1 MPSTNFYSEDDED
14 EEEYHWEPNRDYA
27 LVSSSSSFSS
37 NNFKRKRKN
46 EKRRESALFTIQ
58 RLEKVVSGEKRSS
71 RNSRNN
77 NNNSRIRRQ
86 QKNAHRLL
94 LNTNNTVAHIIKGGR
109 KGRDDRDAAKG
120 VFKNYQ
126 FDCDDATADEDEE
139 EEAWGVSVGNE
150 RDEHS
155 GESFLL
161 GRRRMKTRIR
171 LDEND
176 ACERR
181 YLIITD
187 DGDDDD
193 DVNGIDTCECST
205 TRRRERSGYEE
216 QFRVTHRSLRADC
229 HPEDLLGSDRAV
241 DAQIANAVGWIEEEN
256 RKCDSSSD
264 KAVIAQLG
272 RGSVLF
278 TWQQYEN
285 MHVRASEG
293 GDELLAGN
301 RFSLGEMDD
310 DENEDGESDNEA
322 NRGGNRFSLLNKT
335 MSYCASYWD
344 AASEELVSSHAH
356 ALGSDSATSGESF
369 RSGSRR
375 RRRVRTQTASPWP
388 NTSVAPYVAVVGEKI
403 FLRMFDCNNE
413 KEANLYRNNK
423 VIKSVRMYGQFGSVV
438 AHQKDFILEGSTCKF
453 PKDCFDDHL
462 RAMDSS
468 SSAPKISNLFFQLE
482 FKDEDGLQLFSAPKP
497 CLLFMEKES
506 AEQFQA
512 FLMEPTMF
520 GKKFKNKI
528 DRLCSRCGFV
538 KDVGTVFTL
547 WHTGLLYGDLGGHPL
562 SAVVTQC
569 SSDPTFARM
578 CPTILI
584 ELQAIQIDVVC
595 WSMEVKKIPHDTGEE
610 KGQDSYFG
618 KNTEW
623 YASIMNVMLV
633 DPTWS
638 SYSQLC
644 GKLLLIPFVIPVKF
658 MGNFLFIIF
667 GHAALVPQQLS
678 ERNERKAIRAVGPS
692 TGAFKDDME
701 AFELYRGYVNAL
713 VLDKCRF
720 RSLSLYVVL
729 NLLFGMKYA
738 SQFSSEIV
746 SPVGIWGRIAVPVAF
761 ISVIL
766 GVHIVHLFFKRDI
779 SIFGYWSGRKQDLF
793 DRYKR
798 AGITSIMCLSIV
810 CGAHGSIM
818 RYQRASVEKFCS
830 LRPPQYD
837 YDTNGNGVLRYDCND
852 MLRVLF
858 RQECIHLFLVFL
870 TSVTHSSYPRHGFK
884 FPVSACISGFLAY
897 FPPQFSTF
905 MDPPE
910 EVNVETLFNL
920 YGIVAILCMI
930 ISIITALNIQVH
942 FKRQSLDWF
951 LGSYLYQTMRSRRG
965 KEA

>member
-1 MPSTNFYSEDDED
+1 MPSTNFYSEDDEK

-27 LVSSSSSFSS
+27 LVSSSSSFSV
-37 NNFKRKRKN
+37 NNERKRN
-46 EKRRESALFTIQ
+46 DEKRRESALFTIQ
-58 RLEKVVSGEKRSS
+58 RLKEKVVSGEKRST

-77 NNNSRIRRQ
+77 NNNNNSRIRQ

-94 LNTNNTVAHIIKGGR
+94 LNTKNTARVIKGGR
-109 KGRDDRDAAKG
+109 KGRVDRDAAKKS
-120 VFKNYQ
+120 VFENYR
-126 FDCDDATADEDEE
+126 FDCDDEDEDEDEE
-139 EEAWGVSVGNE
+139 AWGMSVGNE

-161 GRRRMKTRIR
+161 GKRRMR

-187 DGDDDD
+187 DDD
-193 DVNGIDTCECST
+193 DVNGTDTCECST

-216 QFRVTHRSLRADC
+216 QFRVTHRLLRADC

-256 RKCDSSSD
+256 RKCDSGSD

-301 RFSLGEMDD
+301 RFCLGEMDD

-403 FLRMFDCNNE
+403 FLRMFDCNNK

-438 AHQKDFILEGSTCKF
+438 AHQKDFILEGSICKF

-462 RAMDSS
+462 RSMDSS

-482 FKDEDGLQLFSAPKP
+482 FEDEDGLQLFSAPKP
-497 CLLFMEKES
+497 CLLCMEKES

-595 WSMEVKKIPHDTGEE
+595 WSMEVKKIPDDTGEE
-610 KGQDSYFG
+610 KGKDSYFG

-623 YASIMNVMLV
+623 YASITNVMLV

-644 GKLLLIPFVIPVKF
+644 GKLLLIPFVFIPLKF

-701 AFELYRGYVNAL
+701 AFELYRGYMNAL

-720 RSLSLYVVL
+720 RSLNIYVVL

-761 ISVIL
+761 ISVVL

-798 AGITSIMCLSIV
+798 SSIISIVSLSIV

-858 RQECIHLFLVFL
+858 RQECLHLFLVFL
-870 TSVTHSSYPRHGFK
+870 VSVIHSSYPKKTRL

-930 ISIITALNIQVH
+930 ISIITALNVQVF
-942 FKRQSLDWF
+942 FKRQSLDWY

>member
-1 MPSTNFYSEDDED
+1 MPSTNFYSEDDEK

-27 LVSSSSSFSS
+27 LVSSSSSFSV
-37 NNFKRKRKN
+37 NNERKRN
-46 EKRRESALFTIQ
+46 DEKRRESALFTIQ
-58 RLEKVVSGEKRSS
+58 RLKEKVVSGEKRST

-77 NNNSRIRRQ
+77 NNNNNSRIRQ

-94 LNTNNTVAHIIKGGR
+94 LNTKNTARVIKGGR
-109 KGRDDRDAAKG
+109 KGRVDRDAAKKS
-120 VFKNYQ
+120 VFENYR
-126 FDCDDATADEDEE
+126 FDCDDEDEDEDEE
-139 EEAWGVSVGNE
+139 AWGMSVGNE

-161 GRRRMKTRIR
+161 GKRRMR

-187 DGDDDD
+187 DDD
-193 DVNGIDTCECST
+193 DVNGTDTCECST

-216 QFRVTHRSLRADC
+216 QFRVTHRLLRADC

-256 RKCDSSSD
+256 RKCDSGSD

-301 RFSLGEMDD
+301 RFCLGEMDD

-403 FLRMFDCNNE
+403 FLRMFDCNNK

-438 AHQKDFILEGSTCKF
+438 AHQKDFILEGSICKF

-462 RAMDSS
+462 RSMNSS

-482 FKDEDGLQLFSAPKP
+482 FEDEDGLQLFSAPKP
-497 CLLFMEKES
+497 CLLCMEKES

-595 WSMEVKKIPHDTGEE
+595 WSMEVKEIPDDTGEE
-610 KGQDSYFG
+610 KGKDSYFG

-623 YASIMNVMLV
+623 YASITNVMLV
-633 DPTWS
+633 DSTWS

-644 GKLLLIPFVIPVKF
+644 GKLLLIPFVFIPLKF

-701 AFELYRGYVNAL
+701 AFELYRGYMNAL

-720 RSLSLYVVL
+720 RSLNIYVVL

-761 ISVIL
+761 ISVVL

-798 AGITSIMCLSIV
+798 SSIISIVSLSIV

-858 RQECIHLFLVFL
+858 RQECLHLFLVFL
-870 TSVTHSSYPRHGFK
+870 VSVIHSSYPKKTRL

-930 ISIITALNIQVH
+930 ISIITALNVQVF
-942 FKRQSLDWF
+942 FKRQSLDWY

>member
-1 MPSTNFYSEDDED
+1 
-14 EEEYHWEPNRDYA
+14 
-27 LVSSSSSFSS
+27 
-37 NNFKRKRKN
+37 
-46 EKRRESALFTIQ
+46 
-58 RLEKVVSGEKRSS
+58 
-71 RNSRNN
+71 
-77 NNNSRIRRQ
+77 
-86 QKNAHRLL
+86 
-94 LNTNNTVAHIIKGGR
+94 
-109 KGRDDRDAAKG
+109 
-120 VFKNYQ
+120 
-126 FDCDDATADEDEE
+126 
-139 EEAWGVSVGNE
+139 
-150 RDEHS
+150 
-155 GESFLL
+155 
-161 GRRRMKTRIR
+161 
-171 LDEND
+171 
-176 ACERR
+176 
-181 YLIITD
+181 
-187 DGDDDD
+187 
-193 DVNGIDTCECST
+193 
-205 TRRRERSGYEE
+205 
-216 QFRVTHRSLRADC
+216 
-229 HPEDLLGSDRAV
+229 
-241 DAQIANAVGWIEEEN
+241 
-256 RKCDSSSD
+256 
-264 KAVIAQLG
+264 
-272 RGSVLF
+272 
-278 TWQQYEN
+278 
-285 MHVRASEG
+285 
-293 GDELLAGN
+293 
-301 RFSLGEMDD
+301 
-310 DENEDGESDNEA
+310 
-322 NRGGNRFSLLNKT
+322 
-335 MSYCASYWD
+335 
-344 AASEELVSSHAH
+344 
-356 ALGSDSATSGESF
+356 
-369 RSGSRR
+369 
-375 RRRVRTQTASPWP
+375 
-388 NTSVAPYVAVVGEKI
+388 
-403 FLRMFDCNNE
+403 
-413 KEANLYRNNK
+413 
-423 VIKSVRMYGQFGSVV
+423 
-438 AHQKDFILEGSTCKF
+438 
-453 PKDCFDDHL
+453 
-462 RAMDSS
+462 
-468 SSAPKISNLFFQLE
+468 
-482 FKDEDGLQLFSAPKP
+482 
-497 CLLFMEKES
+497 MEKES

-595 WSMEVKKIPHDTGEE
+595 WSMEVKKIPDDSGEE
-610 KGQDSYFG
+610 KGKDSYFG

-623 YASIMNVMLV
+623 YASITNVMLV
-633 DPTWS
+633 DSTWS

-644 GKLLLIPFVIPVKF
+644 GKLLLIPFVFIPLKF

-701 AFELYRGYVNAL
+701 AFELYRGYMNAL

-720 RSLSLYVVL
+720 RSLNIYVVL

-798 AGITSIMCLSIV
+798 SSIISIMSLSIV

-858 RQECIHLFLVFL
+858 RQECLHLFLVFL
-870 TSVTHSSYPRHGFK
+870 VSVIHSSYPKKTRL

-897 FPPQFSTF
+897 FPPQFSTI

>member
-1 MPSTNFYSEDDED
+1 MPSTNFYSEDDEK

-27 LVSSSSSFSS
+27 LVSSSSSFSV
-37 NNFKRKRKN
+37 NNERKRN
-46 EKRRESALFTIQ
+46 DEKRRESALFTIQ
-58 RLEKVVSGEKRSS
+58 RLKEKVVSGEKRST

-77 NNNSRIRRQ
+77 NNNNNSRIRQ

-94 LNTNNTVAHIIKGGR
+94 LNTKNTARVIKGGR
-109 KGRDDRDAAKG
+109 KGRVDRDAAKKS
-120 VFKNYQ
+120 VFENYR
-126 FDCDDATADEDEE
+126 FDCDDEDDDEDEE
-139 EEAWGVSVGNE
+139 AWGMSVGNE

-161 GRRRMKTRIR
+161 GKRRMR

-187 DGDDDD
+187 DDD
-193 DVNGIDTCECST
+193 DVNGTDTCECST

-216 QFRVTHRSLRADC
+216 QFRVTHRLLRADC

-256 RKCDSSSD
+256 RKCDSGSD

-301 RFSLGEMDD
+301 RFCLGEMDD

-403 FLRMFDCNNE
+403 FLRMFDCNNK

-438 AHQKDFILEGSTCKF
+438 AHQKDFILEGSICKF

-462 RAMDSS
+462 RSMDSS

-482 FKDEDGLQLFSAPKP
+482 FEDEDGLQLFSAPKP
-497 CLLFMEKES
+497 CLLCMEKES

-595 WSMEVKKIPHDTGEE
+595 WSMEVKEIPDDTGEE
-610 KGQDSYFG
+610 KGKDSYFG

-623 YASIMNVMLV
+623 YASITNVMLV
-633 DPTWS
+633 DSTWS

-644 GKLLLIPFVIPVKF
+644 GKLLLIPFVFIPLKF

-701 AFELYRGYVNAL
+701 AFELYRGYMNAL

-720 RSLSLYVVL
+720 RSLNIYVVL

-761 ISVIL
+761 ISVVL

-798 AGITSIMCLSIV
+798 SSIISIVSLSIV

-858 RQECIHLFLVFL
+858 RQECLHLFLVFL
-870 TSVTHSSYPRHGFK
+870 VSVIHSSYPKKTRL

-930 ISIITALNIQVH
+930 ISIITALNVQVF
-942 FKRQSLDWF
+942 FKRQSLDWY

>member
-1 MPSTNFYSEDDED
+1 M
-14 EEEYHWEPNRDYA
+14 
-27 LVSSSSSFSS
+27 VSSSSSFSV
-37 NNFKRKRKN
+37 NNERKRN
-46 EKRRESALFTIQ
+46 DEKRRESALFTIQ
-58 RLEKVVSGEKRSS
+58 RLKEKVVSGEKRST

-77 NNNSRIRRQ
+77 NNNNNSRIRQ

-94 LNTNNTVAHIIKGGR
+94 LNTKNTARVIKGGR
-109 KGRDDRDAAKG
+109 KGRVDRDAAKKS
-120 VFKNYQ
+120 VFENYR
-126 FDCDDATADEDEE
+126 FDCDDEDEDEDEE
-139 EEAWGVSVGNE
+139 AWGMSVGNE

-161 GRRRMKTRIR
+161 GKRRMR

-187 DGDDDD
+187 DDD
-193 DVNGIDTCECST
+193 DVNGTDTCECST

-216 QFRVTHRSLRADC
+216 QFRVTHRLLRADC

-256 RKCDSSSD
+256 RKCDSGSD

-301 RFSLGEMDD
+301 RFCLGEMDD

-403 FLRMFDCNNE
+403 FLRMFDCNNK

-438 AHQKDFILEGSTCKF
+438 AHQKDFILEGSICKF

-462 RAMDSS
+462 RSIDSS

-482 FKDEDGLQLFSAPKP
+482 FEDEDGLQLFSAPKP
-497 CLLFMEKES
+497 CLLCMEKES

-595 WSMEVKKIPHDTGEE
+595 WSMEVKKIPDDTGEE

-623 YASIMNVMLV
+623 YASITNVMLV
-633 DPTWS
+633 DSTWS

-644 GKLLLIPFVIPVKF
+644 GKLLLIPFVFIPLKF

-701 AFELYRGYVNAL
+701 AFELYRGYMNAL

-720 RSLSLYVVL
+720 RSLNIYVVL

-761 ISVIL
+761 ISVVL

-798 AGITSIMCLSIV
+798 SSIISIVSLSIV

-858 RQECIHLFLVFL
+858 RQECLHLFLVFL
-870 TSVTHSSYPRHGFK
+870 VSVIHSSYPKKTRL

-930 ISIITALNIQVH
+930 ISIITALNVQVF
-942 FKRQSLDWF
+942 FKRQSLDWY

>member
-1 MPSTNFYSEDDED
+1 MPSTNFYSEDDEK

-27 LVSSSSSFSS
+27 LVSSSSSFSV
-37 NNFKRKRKN
+37 NNERKRN
-46 EKRRESALFTIQ
+46 DEKRRESALFTIQ
-58 RLEKVVSGEKRSS
+58 RLKEKVVSGEKRST

-77 NNNSRIRRQ
+77 NNNNNSRIRQ

-94 LNTNNTVAHIIKGGR
+94 LNTKNTARVIKGGR
-109 KGRDDRDAAKG
+109 KGRVDRDAAKKS
-120 VFKNYQ
+120 VFENYR
-126 FDCDDATADEDEE
+126 FDCDDEDEDEDEE
-139 EEAWGVSVGNE
+139 AWGMSVGNE

-161 GRRRMKTRIR
+161 GKRRMR

-187 DGDDDD
+187 DDD
-193 DVNGIDTCECST
+193 DVNGTDTCECST

-216 QFRVTHRSLRADC
+216 QFRVTHRLLRADC

-256 RKCDSSSD
+256 RKCDSGSD

-301 RFSLGEMDD
+301 RFCLGEMDD

-403 FLRMFDCNNE
+403 FLRMFDCNNK

-438 AHQKDFILEGSTCKF
+438 AHQKDFILEGSICKF

-462 RAMDSS
+462 RSMNSS

-482 FKDEDGLQLFSAPKP
+482 FEDEDGLQLFSAPKP
-497 CLLFMEKES
+497 CLLCMEKES

-595 WSMEVKKIPHDTGEE
+595 WSMEVKKIPDDTGEE

-623 YASIMNVMLV
+623 YASITNVMLV

-644 GKLLLIPFVIPVKF
+644 GKLLLIPFVFIPLKF

-678 ERNERKAIRAVGPS
+678 ERNERNAIRAVGPS

-701 AFELYRGYVNAL
+701 AFELYRGYMNAL

-720 RSLSLYVVL
+720 RSLNIYVVL

-761 ISVIL
+761 ISVVL

-798 AGITSIMCLSIV
+798 SSIISIVSLSIV

-858 RQECIHLFLVFL
+858 RQECLHLFLVFL
-870 TSVTHSSYPRHGFK
+870 VSVIHSSYPKKTRL

-930 ISIITALNIQVH
+930 ISIITALNVQVF
-942 FKRQSLDWF
+942 FKRQSLDWY